1 MKLTEEQIKQVLAE
15 IGRIGGKSKSDKKRA
30 SSRLNAAKATE
41 ARLKRQ
47 KPVKGHRI
55 APNEK
60 VE

>member
-1 MKLTEEQIKQVLAE
+1 MNNDLLKQALAQ
-15 IGRIGGKSKSDKKRA
+15 IGRKGGLSTSDRKRA

>member
-1 MKLTEEQIKQVLAE
+1 MNDDLLKQALAH
-15 IGRIGGKSKSDKKRA
+15 IGRKGGLSTSDRKRA

>member
-1 MKLTEEQIKQVLAE
+1 MDNDLLKQALAQ
-15 IGRIGGKSKSDKKRA
+15 IGRKGGLSTSDKKRA

-55 APNEK
+55 GSNEHIMD
-60 VE
+60 

>member
-1 MKLTEEQIKQVLAE
+1 MNDELLKQALAQ
-15 IGRIGGKSKSDKKRA
+15 IGRKGGLSTSDKKRA

>member
-1 MKLTEEQIKQVLAE
+1 MDNDLLKQALAH
-15 IGRIGGKSKSDKKRA
+15 IGRIGGKSTSDRKRA

-55 APNEK
+55 APNEHIMD
-60 VE
+60 

>member
-1 MKLTEEQIKQVLAE
+1 MDNDLLKQALAH
-15 IGRIGGKSKSDKKRA
+15 IGRIGGKSTSDRKRA

-55 APNEK
+55 APNEHITD
-60 VE
+60 

>member
-1 MKLTEEQIKQVLAE
+1 MNDDLLKQALAQ
-15 IGRIGGKSKSDKKRA
+15 IGRKGGLSTSDKKRA

-55 APNEK
+55 SSNEHITD
-60 VE
+60 

>member
-1 MKLTEEQIKQVLAE
+1 MNDDLLKQALAQ
-15 IGRIGGKSKSDKKRA
+15 IGRKGGLSTSDKKRA

-47 KPVKGHRI
+47 KPVKGYRI
-55 APNEK
+55 APDEK

>member
-1 MKLTEEQIKQVLAE
+1 MNDDLLKQALAQ
-15 IGRIGGKSKSDKKRA
+15 IGRKGGLSTSDRKRA

-55 APNEK
+55 APNEHITD
-60 VE
+60 

>member
-1 MKLTEEQIKQVLAE
+1 MNDDLLKQALAH
-15 IGRIGGKSKSDKKRA
+15 IGRIGGKSTSDKKRA

-55 APNEK
+55 APNEHIMD
-60 VE
+60 

>member
-1 MKLTEEQIKQVLAE
+1 MDNDLLKQALAH
-15 IGRIGGKSKSDKKRA
+15 IGRIGGKSTSDKKRA
-30 SSRLNAAKATE
+30 SSRLNAQKATE

-55 APNEK
+55 GSNEK

>member
-1 MKLTEEQIKQVLAE
+1 MNDDLLKQALAQ
-15 IGRIGGKSKSDKKRA
+15 IGRKGGLSTSDRKRA

>member
-1 MKLTEEQIKQVLAE
+1 MNDELLKQALAQ
-15 IGRIGGKSKSDKKRA
+15 IGRKGGLSTSDKKRA

-55 APNEK
+55 APNEHIMD
-60 VE
+60 

>member
-1 MKLTEEQIKQVLAE
+1 MNDDLLKQALAQ
-15 IGRIGGKSKSDKKRA
+15 IGRKGGLSTSDKKRA

>member
-1 MKLTEEQIKQVLAE
+1 MNDDLLKQALAQ
-15 IGRIGGKSKSDKKRA
+15 IGRKGGLSTSDRKRA

-55 APNEK
+55 APNEHIMD
-60 VE
+60 

>member
-1 MKLTEEQIKQVLAE
+1 MNDELLKQALAH
-15 IGRIGGKSKSDKKRA
+15 IGRIGGKSTSDRKRA

>member
-1 MKLTEEQIKQVLAE
+1 MNDDLLKQALAQ
-15 IGRIGGKSKSDKKRA
+15 IGRKGGLSTSDKKRA
-30 SSRLNAAKATE
+30 SSRLNAQKATL
-41 ARLKRQ
+41 ARISRQ

>member
-1 MKLTEEQIKQVLAE
+1 MNDELLKQALAQ
-15 IGRIGGKSKSDKKRA
+15 IGRIGGKSTSDRKRA

>member
-1 MKLTEEQIKQVLAE
+1 MDNDLLKQALAH
-15 IGRIGGKSKSDKKRA
+15 IGRIGGKSTSDKKRA

-55 APNEK
+55 APNEHIMD
-60 VE
+60 

>member
-1 MKLTEEQIKQVLAE
+1 MNDELLKQALAQ
-15 IGRIGGKSKSDKKRA
+15 IGRIGGKSTSDRKRA
-30 SSRLNAAKATE
+30 SSRLNAQKATE

>member
-1 MKLTEEQIKQVLAE
+1 MNDDLLKQALAQ
-15 IGRIGGKSKSDKKRA
+15 IGRKGGLSTSDKKRA

-55 APNEK
+55 APNEHIMD
-60 VE
+60 

>member
-1 MKLTEEQIKQVLAE
+1 MNDDLLKQALAH
-15 IGRIGGKSKSDKKRA
+15 IGRIGGKSTSDKKRA

-55 APNEK
+55 APNEHITD
-60 VE
+60 

>member
-1 MKLTEEQIKQVLAE
+1 MNDELLKQALAH
-15 IGRIGGKSKSDKKRA
+15 IGRIGGKSTSDRKRA

-55 APNEK
+55 ALNEHITD
-60 VE
+60 

>member
-1 MKLTEEQIKQVLAE
+1 MNDDLLKQALAH
-15 IGRIGGKSKSDKKRA
+15 IGRIGGKSTSDKKRA
-30 SSRLNAAKATE
+30 SSRLNAQKATE

-55 APNEK
+55 AHNEK

>member
-1 MKLTEEQIKQVLAE
+1 MNNDLLKQALAH
-15 IGRIGGKSKSDKKRA
+15 IGRIGGKSTSDKKRA

-55 APNEK
+55 APNEHIMD
-60 VE
+60 

>member
-1 MKLTEEQIKQVLAE
+1 MNDELLKQALAQ
-15 IGRIGGKSKSDKKRA
+15 IGRKGGLSTSDKKRA

-55 APNEK
+55 APNEHITD
-60 VE
+60 

>member
-1 MKLTEEQIKQVLAE
+1 MNDDLLKQALAH
-15 IGRIGGKSKSDKKRA
+15 IGRKGGLSTSDKKRA

-55 APNEK
+55 APNEHITD
-60 VE
+60 

>member
-1 MKLTEEQIKQVLAE
+1 MNDELLKQALAH
-15 IGRIGGKSKSDKKRA
+15 IGRIGGLSTSDRKRA

-55 APNEK
+55 APNEHITD
-60 VE
+60 

>member
-1 MKLTEEQIKQVLAE
+1 MNDELLKQALAQ
-15 IGRIGGKSKSDKKRA
+15 IGRKGGLSTSDRKRA

-55 APNEK
+55 APNEHIMD
-60 VE
+60 

>member
-1 MKLTEEQIKQVLAE
+1 MNDDLLKQALAQ
-15 IGRIGGKSKSDKKRA
+15 IGRKGGLSTSDKKRA

-55 APNEK
+55 APNEHITD
-60 VE
+60 